1 MPLQIEHIHPGAKG
15 GSDRVSNLA
24 SACEKCNLKK
34 GTQDIKTFLLGKPDL
49 VAVILKQ
56 AKVPLK
62 DAAAANSSQWKLFK
76 TLKTL
81 GLLVTIGTGGQTKF
95 NRTRFGLPKEHW
107 RCRLCWRL

>member
-1 MPLQIEHIHPGAKG
+1 
-15 GSDRVSNLA
+15 
-24 SACEKCNLKK
+24 LKK
-34 GTQDIKTFLLGKPDL
+34 RTQDIKTFLLGKPDL

-62 DAAAANSSQWKLFK
+62 DAAAVNSSRWKLFK

-107 RCRLCWRL
+107 IDAACVGACEALKILTHRLKVIPFP